1 MHPKKNKSMSE
12 AEYLQQERA
21 AVFKSEFF
29 RGEAFAMTGASR
41 NHNLIVTNLIR
52 ELSGQLKKTP
62 RRVYLSDMRLKVEK
76 TGLYTYPD
84 IMVVCGEHR
93 FADTGGKDT
102 LLNPDVIVEVLSDS
116 TEKYDRG
123 DIFANYRR
131 IDSLKEYLLISQ
143 GKPKIERYFKS
154 HTGSWTLMETDDTCS
169 EIRLDSIE
177 CNLSLEELYDKTDI
191 S

>member
-1 MHPKKNKSMSE
+1 MHHEKIESMTE
-12 AEYLQQERA
+12 AEYLDRERVA
-21 AVFKSEFF
+21 EYKSEFF
-29 RGEAFAMTGASR
+29 SGEMFAMTGASR

-62 RRVYLSDMRLKVEK
+62 CRVYPSDMRLKVEK

-84 IMVVCGEHR
+84 VMVVCGEHR
-93 FADTGGKDT
+93 FADTEKRDT

-123 DIFANYRR
+123 DKFAHYRR
-131 IDSLKEYLLISQ
+131 IDSLTEYLLISQ
-143 GKPKIERYFKS
+143 KKPKIERYFKNS
-154 HTGSWTLMETDDTCS
+154 TGLWTLMETDDSRS
-169 EIRLDSIE
+169 EILLDSIG
-177 CNLSLEELYDKTDI
+177 CTLSLEEIYDKTDV

>member
-1 MHPKKNKSMSE
+1 MHHEKIESMTE
-12 AEYLQQERA
+12 AEYLDRERVA
-21 AVFKSEFF
+21 EYKSEFF
-29 RGEAFAMTGASR
+29 SGEMFAMTGASR

-62 RRVYLSDMRLKVEK
+62 CRVYPSDMRLKVEK

-84 IMVVCGEHR
+84 VMVVCGEHR
-93 FADTGGKDT
+93 FADTEEKNT

-123 DIFANYRR
+123 DKFAHYRR
-131 IDSLKEYLLISQ
+131 IDSLTEYLLISQ
-143 GKPKIERYFKS
+143 KKPKIERYFKNS
-154 HTGSWTLMETDDTCS
+154 TGLWTLMETDDSRS
-169 EIRLDSIE
+169 EILLDSIG
-177 CNLSLEELYDKTDI
+177 CTLSLEEIYDKTDV

>member
-1 MHPKKNKSMSE
+1 MHHQKNKSMTE
-12 AEYLQQERA
+12 AEYLEQERA
-21 AVFKSEFF
+21 ASFKSEFF
-29 RGEAFAMTGASR
+29 RGEMFAMTGASR

-52 ELSGQLKKTP
+52 ELSSQLKKAP
-62 RRVYLSDMRLKVEK
+62 CRVYPSDMRLKVEK

-84 IMVVCGEHR
+84 VMVVCGEHR
-93 FADTGGKDT
+93 FADTEKRDI

-123 DIFANYRR
+123 DQFAHYRR
-131 IDSLKEYLLISQ
+131 IDSLKEYLLISHK
-143 GKPKIERYFKS
+143 KPKIECYFKS
-154 HTGSWTLMETDDTCS
+154 SSGLWTLMETGDTCS

-177 CNLSLEELYDKTDI
+177 CILSLEELYDKTDI